1 MVQSATAGR
10 DHGVAEARSGNL
22 FAFAW
27 RQTRRH
33 QPWLCLLAGLI
44 IPLTMVPLELQRRII
59 DGAIGLQNFDLLLWL
74 GAIYLVVALAQGGLK
89 YLLRLYGGMV
99 GERTVLN
106 LRRAVQSRRGRGVE
120 GETVSIV
127 ASEVERVGGF
137 VGEAFSEP
145 VLQGGVLV
153 VVLGYMLV
161 VEPIIALAGLA
172 FFLPQILLAPVIQR
186 YVNRR
191 AQRKVKL
198 VRELGDQIVDGATD
212 DRYAGTTRQVY
223 AVRVSYYRF
232 KFAIKLMNNLMN
244 HLAPL
249 TALMAGGYL
258 AINGETTIGTIVAF
272 ISGFERM
279 AEPSRELLAYYHL
292 ASESQAQYRL
302 IERHLAE

>member
-1 MVQSATAGR
+1 MVQSAAAGR
-10 DHGVAEARSGNL
+10 DHRVAEARASNV
-22 FAFAW
+22 FALAW
-27 RQTRRH
+27 RQSRRH
-33 QPWLCLLAGLI
+33 QPWLCLLAVLI

-59 DGAIGLQNFDLLLWL
+59 DRAIGGQNLDLLLWL
-74 GAIYLVVALAQGGLK
+74 GAIYLAVALLQGGLK
-89 YLLRLYGGMV
+89 YLLRLYRGMV

-106 LRRAVQSRRGRGVE
+106 LRQAVQSRGARGVE

-161 VEPIIALAGLA
+161 VEPTIALVGLA
-172 FFLPQILLAPVIQR
+172 FFLPQILLAPIIQGFI
-186 YVNRR
+186 NRLAR
-191 AQRKVKL
+191 RKVEL
-198 VRELGDQIVDGATD
+198 VRELGDQIVDGAPD
-212 DRYAGTTRQVY
+212 SRYAGTSQQVY

-232 KFAIKLMNNLMN
+232 KFAIKLMNNVMN

-249 TALMAGGYL
+249 TVLMAGGYL
-258 AINGETTIGTIVAF
+258 AINGETTVGTIVAF

-292 ASESQAQYRL
+292 ASESQAQYGL
-302 IERHLAE
+302 IERHVAD